1 VLASGGPASTANV
14 SVNFRGALSE
24 RNVPQMTT
32 DGSGLTGTS
41 PAAPSAT
48 TTQGGLYN
56 PPWFDARRTSLN
68 TNDLRGKLL
77 RITVAAD
84 GSYSVPAGNLFP
96 ESEDADGKTRPEIYA
111 MGFRNP
117 FRLQVDE
124 NDVAYLTDYSPDSS
138 VPGPFR
144 GPAGTGRLEIVRK
157 PGNYGWPLCY
167 RTDLPYYKWDFN
179 TSSTLGEPFEC
190 GNASR
195 GPENTSR
202 WNTGRTVTPPITN
215 PDLWYSFQDATW
227 GTPCLASYNT
237 ATAQPCPRIWPELG
251 TGGVGPHGAT
261 KYRFDA
267 DNPSTTKLPPY
278 YDGAVLFGEFT
289 RDYLKEIR
297 LDSAGK
303 VQKINNLFDCGA
315 VGSATQPF
323 ECDNPMDLQI
333 GADGN
338 FYLLTY
344 GDGFFAANADAGMY
358 RFAYVKG
365 QRAPQAVLG
374 ATPTDGRAPLTVA
387 FSSEGS
393 RDPDPA
399 DSIRFEWDF
408 TDDGTVDSVDP
419 DPSFTYT
426 ANGVYTARLT
436 VTDSSGKTD
445 SKTTVIT
452 VGNTS
457 PTISID
463 TPLDGDFFEFGQDVP
478 FSVTVTDP
486 EDGPIDCSRVEVTFV
501 LVHDTHGHGEDSV
514 NSCSGVL
521 HTDAEDASH
530 GGGLAGG
537 ISVTYTDDGANG
549 QPALT
554 TVEQHIVQLR
564 RQQVEFV
571 QDQQGTTTA
580 NTNDAG
586 GGQHRNGLDPGDWI
600 ALNHRF
606 TFAHMDQA
614 ITFRFANNSAAGST
628 RGLVDVRLDSPTGP
642 LAATCTLLATGSNN
656 TFTSQTCPF
665 STPVTGSRRLYLVF
679 RQVPGGPATGFGNL
693 NWVEFSGPGISQ

>member
-1 VLASGGPASTANV
+1 
-14 SVNFRGALSE
+14 
-24 RNVPQMTT
+24 
-32 DGSGLTGTS
+32 
-41 PAAPSAT
+41 
-48 TTQGGLYN
+48 
-56 PPWFDARRTSLN
+56 
-68 TNDLRGKLL
+68 
-77 RITVAAD
+77 
-84 GSYSVPAGNLFP
+84 
-96 ESEDADGKTRPEIYA
+96 

-117 FRLQVDE
+117 FRIQVDE

-144 GPAGTGRLEIVRK
+144 GPAGTGRMEIVRK

-179 TSSTLGEPFEC
+179 TSTTLGETYEC

-227 GTPCLASYNT
+227 GTPCLASYNPRP
-237 ATAQPCPRIWPELG
+237 ATPCPWLWPELG
-251 TGGVGPHGAT
+251 DGGVGPHGAT
-261 KYRFDA
+261 KYHYDA
-267 DNPSTTKLPPY
+267 ANPSTTKLPPY

-315 VGSATQPF
+315 VGSVAQPF

-399 DSIRFEWDF
+399 DSIRFAWDF
-408 TDDGTVDSVDP
+408 TNDGTVDSIDP

-457 PTISID
+457 PTVVD
-463 TPLDGDFFEFGQDVP
+463 RHAARRRLLRVRPGHPVLRDGHRSRGRADRLLARGGHVRARARHARPRRGQRERLLRRAAHGRGGRQP
-478 FSVTVTDP
+478 RRSA
-486 EDGPIDCSRVEVTFV
+486 RRRHQRH
-501 LVHDTHGHGEDSV
+501 LHGHAAP
-514 NSCSGVL
+514 
-521 HTDAEDASH
+521 TAS
-530 GGGLAGG
+530 
-537 ISVTYTDDGANG
+537 
-549 QPALT
+549 P
-554 TVEQHIVQLR
+554 R
-564 RQQVEFV
+564 
-571 QDQQGTTTA
+571 
-580 NTNDAG
+580 
-586 GGQHRNGLDPGDWI
+586 
-600 ALNHRF
+600 
-606 TFAHMDQA
+606 
-614 ITFRFANNSAAGST
+614 
-628 RGLVDVRLDSPTGP
+628 
-642 LAATCTLLATGSNN
+642 
-656 TFTSQTCPF
+656 
-665 STPVTGSRRLYLVF
+665 
-679 RQVPGGPATGFGNL
+679 
-693 NWVEFSGPGISQ
+693 

>member
-1 VLASGGPASTANV
+1 
-14 SVNFRGALSE
+14 
-24 RNVPQMTT
+24 M
-32 DGSGLTGTS
+32 
-41 PAAPSAT
+41 
-48 TTQGGLYN
+48 
-56 PPWFDARRTSLN
+56 
-68 TNDLRGKLL
+68 
-77 RITVAAD
+77 
-84 GSYSVPAGNLFP
+84 
-96 ESEDADGKTRPEIYA
+96 
-111 MGFRNP
+111 
-117 FRLQVDE
+117 
-124 NDVAYLTDYSPDSS
+124 
-138 VPGPFR
+138 
-144 GPAGTGRLEIVRK
+144 
-157 PGNYGWPLCY
+157 
-167 RTDLPYYKWDFN
+167 
-179 TSSTLGEPFEC
+179 
-190 GNASR
+190 
-195 GPENTSR
+195 
-202 WNTGRTVTPPITN
+202 TPPVTN

-227 GTPCLASYNT
+227 GTPCFDSYNT
-237 ATAQPCPRIWPELG
+237 ATARPCPWLWPELG
-251 TGGVGPHGAT
+251 ASGGVGPHGAA
-261 KYRFDA
+261 KYHYDA
-267 DNPSTTKLPPY
+267 ANPSTTKLPPY

-315 VGSATQPF
+315 VGSVAQPF

-365 QRAPQAVLG
+365 LRAPQAVLG
-374 ATPTDGRAPLTVA
+374 ATPTDGHAPLTVA

-399 DSIRFEWDF
+399 DSIRFAWDF
-408 TDDGTVDSVDP
+408 DGNGSVDSVDP
-419 DPSFTYT
+419 SPSFTYT

-457 PTISID
+457 PTIAID
-463 TPLDGDFFEFGQDVP
+463 TPLDGDFFEFGQDIP

-486 EDGPIDCSRVEVTFV
+486 EDGPIDCSRVEVSFV

-514 NSCSGVL
+514 NACSGVL
-521 HTDAEDASH
+521 HTDAADASH
-530 GGGLAGG
+530 GGALAGG
-537 ISVTYTDDGANG
+537 ISVSYTDDGANG

-554 TVEQHIVQLR
+554 TVKQHIVQLR

-571 QDQQGTTTA
+571 QDQQGTTIA
-580 NTNDAG
+580 NTNDVG

-600 ALNHRF
+600 ALNNRF

-614 ITFRFANNSAAGST
+614 ITFRFANNGAAGST

-656 TFTSQTCPF
+656 TFTNQRCDFTAAVS
-665 STPVTGSRRLYLVF
+665 GSRRIYLVF
-679 RQVPGGPATGFGNL
+679 RQAEGGPPTGFGNL
-693 NWVEFSGPGISQ
+693 NWVEFSGPGIQQ